1 MSPYRP
7 REYWEKRLRSGFT
20 LKGVGNI
27 VFDANYNE
35 YLYKLQ
41 LGVLKKAIAKYG
53 IRLPGARV
61 LDVGC
66 GTGFFS
72 EFYIGG
78 LAEVTGIDIAEI
90 SIESLGKTMPDGRFL
105 TVDISAEGF
114 HNHIEDGE
122 RFDIINIFNVLYHV
136 VDDNKFAKA
145 IENVTTSLTPG
156 GHIFITDYL
165 GEEDYSPAE
174 HVQFRSIQKYRS
186 LFHDKIDVVDVLPLY
201 HLMNRRTGLL
211 SLRINNLISPLLFA
225 FDATLNE
232 LGLNFMSNMK
242 LLIGKKPS
250 GGIEPGRQAV

>member
-7 REYWEKRLRSGFT
+7 EEYWGKRLSSGFT
-20 LKGVGNI
+20 LKGVGNT
-27 VFDANYNE
+27 VFDENYNK

-41 LGVLKKAIAKYG
+41 LGMLKKAIRRYDVK
-53 IRLPGARV
+53 LPRARV

-72 EFYIGG
+72 GFYIRCS
-78 LAEVTGIDIAEI
+78 ADVTGVDITEV
-90 SIESLGKTMPDGRFL
+90 SVESLRKTMPNGRFL
-105 TVDISAEGF
+105 ILDISTEDF

-145 IENVTTSLTPG
+145 IENITTYSAPG
-156 GHIFITDYL
+156 GYIFITDYL
-165 GEEDYSPAE
+165 GEKDYSPAE

-186 LFHDKIDVVDVLPLY
+186 LFHDRIEIVDVLPLY
-201 HLMNRRTGLL
+201 HLMNRRIGLF

-242 LLIGKKPS
+242 LLIGKKS
-250 GGIEPGRQAV
+250 SRCIEPG